1 MMKTKEDNPVR
12 TTGGCGIPLI
22 KLVIFLF
29 IIILFACGTRRHTL
43 YPLTVI
49 HPTDSGVYWM
59 YKNHERAELVR
70 LFLPHPAPDT
80 LDFAKVD
87 YFPNGY

>member
-12 TTGGCGIPLI
+12 ATGDCRMGFI

-29 IIILFACGTRRHTL
+29 ILILLSCGTRRRTL
-43 YPLTVI
+43 YPKTVI
-49 HPTDSGVYWM
+49 HPTDSGVYWL

-70 LFLPHPAPDT
+70 LFLPHPTPDT
-80 LDFAKVD
+80 LDFAKVN
-87 YFPNGY
+87 YFPNG